1 MTTGFRSCEGLFAF
15 SLLYYSVQYIIS
27 HSINSNCR
35 LHHKGEGLN
44 SEITR
49 YVFAAE
55 YTEASSTVR
64 LA

>member
-35 LHHKGEGLN
+35 LH
-44 SEITR
+44 
-49 YVFAAE
+49 VFAAE

-64 LA
+64 LV